1 MRTAYVDDSTIAPE
15 PVTAQERADL
25 ADEREAEQYAETF
38 ATVQKEREDA
48 GKDNAPIM
56 VAAETMRRLRAK
68 HG

>member
-1 MRTAYVDDSTIAPE
+1 MSTVYADNAPIAPE

-25 ADEREAEQYAETF
+25 ADEREAEKYAEMF

-56 VAAETMRRLRAK
+56 VAAEAMRRLRAK